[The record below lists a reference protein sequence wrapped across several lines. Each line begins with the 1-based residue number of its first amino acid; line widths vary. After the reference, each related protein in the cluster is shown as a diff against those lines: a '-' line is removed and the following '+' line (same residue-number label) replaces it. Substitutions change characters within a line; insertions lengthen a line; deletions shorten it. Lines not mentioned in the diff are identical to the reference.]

1 MFKSI
6 GALNFFYF
14 KKSDIT
20 GRTVTIWPNLGI
32 ADKVFEKMRASA
44 GNDTGGTITARSKAK
59 VMGST
64 GLL

>member
-1 MFKSI
+1 MK
-6 GALNFFYF
+6 FFYF

-20 GRTVTIWPNLGI
+20 DSAVTIWPNKGI

-44 GNDTGGTITARSKAK
+44 GNYTGGTITATSKAK
-59 VMGST
+59 VMGSI

>member
-1 MFKSI
+1 MFKSV

-44 GNDTGGTITARSKAK
+44 GNDTGGTITAR
-59 VMGST
+59 
-64 GLL
+64 